1 MAPSLSAVSPAAA
14 TAIAP
19 VMPGNVSAAQ
29 LSPSTIAP
37 SGVITALSA
46 GSIAVPTTVE
56 SLVSFAVNEFQPV
69 REVLATPAASCIIEP
84 CSPIADVAYLVLS
97 LTMSKARCTSP
108 RFCSSGW
115 IAPIDSD
122 PKSWVATAACS
133 STGSARI
140 ASSTFIIVSGA
151 LPCMSLAKSSGV
163 NPSFSQTSF
172 CPLVAASPLVS
183 AAVKFLKPVPAI
195 SFSVP
200 GFRKAADS
208 AADCSGVRPEAL
220 PTAP

>member
-1 MAPSLSAVSPAAA
+1 MAPSFKAARPAAA

-29 LSPSTIAP
+29 LSPSTITP
-37 SGVITALSA
+37 SGPRTAFSA
-46 GSIAVPTTVE
+46 GNIALPINVVSRV
-56 SLVSFAVNEFQPV
+56 SLAVKAFQPV
-69 REVLATPAASCIIEP
+69 REVFATPAASCIIEP

-97 LTMSKARCTSP
+97 LTISNARCTSP
-108 RFCSSGW
+108 RFCRSGW

-122 PKSWVATAACS
+122 PNNWVATAACS
-133 STGSARI
+133 STGWSRI
-140 ASSTFIIVSGA
+140 ASRTFMIVAGA
-151 LPCMSLAKSSGV
+151 SACMSLARSSGS
-163 NPSFSQTSF
+163 NPSFDQTSF
-172 CPLVAASPLVS
+172 CPLVAASPFVR

-200 GFRKAADS
+200 GLRNAADS
-208 AADCSGVRPEAL
+208 AADCSGVRPDAL